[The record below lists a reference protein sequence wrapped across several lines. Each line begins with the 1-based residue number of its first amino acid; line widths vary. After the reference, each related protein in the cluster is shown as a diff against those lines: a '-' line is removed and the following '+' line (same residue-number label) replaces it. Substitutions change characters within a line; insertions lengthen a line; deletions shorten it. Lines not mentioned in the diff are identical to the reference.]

1 MARSGSAARPHAR
14 GNRWIFVLIAVWA
27 TAVIGGE
34 VYLWSYQL
42 TPGAEPD
49 AAPAVWPADGSIPRH
64 PGQPLLVMVAHPRC
78 VCTRASLNELRRL
91 IARFEDLRPPPALYL
106 SVVAP
111 EGTGPDWTDGPVM
124 ENAASIRGLR
134 VVVDPGGRFAAKL
147 GATTSGHVLVY
158 GADDSLLFSGGI
170 TSARAHE
177 GDSIGQN
184 AIFKALYGQQPPAR
198 RSLVLGC
205 GLRDPPS
212 PSVPQGG
219 RS

>member
-1 MARSGSAARPHAR
+1 MARVGSKPGGPRQR
-14 GNRWIFVLIAVWA
+14 GNRWIFALIALWTV
-27 TAVIGGE
+27 AVVGGE

-42 TPGAEPD
+42 TPGAEP
-49 AAPAVWPADGSIPRH
+49 APPPETWPADAAIPRH
-64 PGQPLLVMVAHPRC
+64 PGQPLLLMVAHPRC

-91 IARFEDLRPPPALYL
+91 AARFQGLRPAPAMVL
-106 SVVAP
+106 SIVAP
-111 EGTGPDWTDGPVM
+111 AGTGPGWTEGPVLR
-124 ENAASIRGLR
+124 NAASIRGLR
-134 VVVDPGGRFAAKL
+134 VVLDPGGRFAARL

-184 AIFKALYGQQPPAR
+184 AIVEALYRDSPPTR
-198 RSLVLGC
+198 RAPVFGC
-205 GLRDPPS
+205 GLGKS
-212 PSVPQGG
+212 PSSRPQGG